1 MSTQHTNNQ
10 QFLAAYNDAVE
21 LYNAERLDECVD
33 KAREILSDPSIPR
46 YHRMRTLVL
55 LGSTLGDWEEANNC
69 REDAEVLWLV
79 TRRWHRKGESEDVDE
94 FMDDIRRQ
102 LDELSKYLAEEEPED
117 SDLDEAID
125 DDGDALDEEV
135 ADAEGMMEDLDLD
148 QDNRIEADEPST
160 QSEDLDLDQDN
171 RMKADELPAQCE
183 VQTNT

>member
-1 MSTQHTNNQ
+1 M
-10 QFLAAYNDAVE
+10 
-21 LYNAERLDECVD
+21 
-33 KAREILSDPSIPR
+33 
-46 YHRMRTLVL
+46 
-55 LGSTLGDWEEANNC
+55 
-69 REDAEVLWLV
+69 
-79 TRRWHRKGESEDVDE
+79 TRRWHRAGESEAVDE
-94 FMDDIRRQ
+94 FMAEIRTQ

-135 ADAEGMMEDLDLD
+135 ADAEGMMEDLHLDQDNGMEADEPPTQSDDLDLD

-160 QSEDLDLDQDN
+160 QSEDLELDQDN